1 MQKSRRACRH
11 GKIRQDSQ
19 DTGRKENFKYVFCR
33 DTARRVRRFQQ
44 REARWK
50 RSAGT
55 FSKSRNSKRET
66 GRSGLVRSALEKLSL
81 FSPTFSARQEH
92 GAGSFAVCGQRLR
105 GHVPSKNTSPA
116 ALSWSSL
123 FGATVLKSFCP
134 CTMLLV
140 LVGTGCTMS
149 ADFTAIKPHVTARF
163 SLILPPPRDRI
174 KGFSCEKAGA
184 IVDLYNKLWYNIYN
198 HPEHRRK
205 SARGNF
211 GMQM

>member
-123 FGATVLKSFCP
+123 TGSTAPFLFVPARCFTLSRLAVSANPPQKRGANP
-134 CTMLLV
+134 
-140 LVGTGCTMS
+140 
-149 ADFTAIKPHVTARF
+149 
-163 SLILPPPRDRI
+163 
-174 KGFSCEKAGA
+174 
-184 IVDLYNKLWYNIYN
+184 
-198 HPEHRRK
+198 K
-205 SARGNF
+205 SAPPDKLFSRSHC
-211 GMQM
+211 QKTTRSSTAS